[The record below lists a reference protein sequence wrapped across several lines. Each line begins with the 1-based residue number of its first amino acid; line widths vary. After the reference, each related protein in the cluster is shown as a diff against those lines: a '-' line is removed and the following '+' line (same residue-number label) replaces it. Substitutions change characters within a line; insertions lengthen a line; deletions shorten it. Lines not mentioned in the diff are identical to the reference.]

1 MIERI
6 RKVCLAL
13 PDTTEDVKWG
23 NDLVI
28 SVLGKM
34 FAVVCLEPPHTVS
47 FKCAP
52 EDQAELVE
60 HEGIIPA
67 PYLARYFWVQLAD
80 SSVLGWRELE
90 QRLRASH
97 ELVRSKAA
105 PGSGAKRRRPP
116 PSKARRPPRRRKA
129 PNPPRER

>member
-1 MIERI
+1 MIDRLRELA
-6 RKVCLAL
+6 LAL

-23 NDLVI
+23 NDLVF

-60 HEGIIPA
+60 REGIIPA
-67 PYLARYFWVQLAD
+67 PYLARYFWVQLAEP
-80 SSVLGWRELE
+80 SVLGWRELE
-90 QRLRASH
+90 RRLRASH
-97 ELVRSKAA
+97 ELVRAKASK
-105 PGSGAKRRRPP
+105 GSRAGSATTKVRKETTKVTKKGKVTKKRR
-116 PSKARRPPRRRKA
+116 
-129 PNPPRER
+129 

>member
-23 NDLVI
+23 NDLVF

-47 FKCAP
+47 FKCSP

-60 HEGIIPA
+60 RDGIIPA
-67 PYLARYFWVQLAD
+67 PYLARYFWVQLAEP
-80 SSVLGWRELE
+80 SVLGWPELR

-97 ELVRSKAA
+97 ELVRAKVGKGS
-105 PGSGAKRRRPP
+105 PGRPAITKVTKKRR
-116 PSKARRPPRRRKA
+116 
-129 PNPPRER
+129 